1 MFSKRI
7 PKLSK
12 TRYLAGLHCPL
23 RLWYT
28 CYNRELATPVS
39 PVQQA
44 LFDAGHQVGKLATR
58 LHPGGTFIEEDH
70 LHHVEAVKTTL
81 RAMADERI
89 HSIFEAGFDH
99 DGVRVR
105 VDILQRLMDKRWN
118 LIEVKSS
125 TSVKNEHIPDVG
137 IQYHVLKGS
146 GLEINQVFLIHLN
159 NQYVYDGERL
169 DLKHLFSVS
178 DLTEEAISQEEE
190 VPQRLAG
197 LKEMLSRPGPPKVLP
212 SRKCNTP
219 YKCEFWEHC
228 TIDIADHPIWELA
241 GISQSKLDELSAM
254 GIMDIRDI
262 PGPFPLSE
270 TQERIRTC
278 VKENRTFIE
287 PDLKRE
293 LEDVRYPAHFLDFET
308 VGPAI
313 PRYKGTKPYQP
324 IPFQWSDHIL
334 TAKGSIEHR
343 EFLHEGTDDPR
354 EAFAETLLEVLGRE
368 GTIVT
373 YTGYEEGIIRG
384 LAEDLPRHRDRLL
397 ETLDRIKDL
406 HKTISKRYYHR
417 AFHGSFSVKS
427 VLPALLPEMSYDDL
441 AIQDGQQAGLSYAK
455 MVDPST
461 GQEERVRTK
470 RELLT
475 YCGHDTLAMVKIR
488 EELLR
493 QLA

>member
-1 MFSKRI
+1 MFSKVI

-28 CYNRELATPVS
+28 CYNRYLATPVS

-58 LHPGGTFIEEDH
+58 LHAGGRLVEEDH
-70 LHHVEAVKTTL
+70 LHHEEAVKTTL

-105 VDILQRLMDKRWN
+105 VDILQRLMNNRWN

-178 DLTEEAISQEEE
+178 DLTENAMSHEEG

-197 LKEMLSRPGPPKVLP
+197 LKEMLSRPGPPEVIP

-228 TIDIADHPIWELA
+228 TRDVPEHPVWELL
-241 GISQSKLDELSAM
+241 GIPQSKLDELSAM

-262 PGPFPLSE
+262 PGSFPLSE
-270 TQERIRTC
+270 IQDRIRTC
-278 VKENRTFIE
+278 VKEDRTFVD

-308 VGPAI
+308 VGQAI
-313 PRYKGTKPYQP
+313 PSYKGTRPYQA

-334 TAKGSIEHR
+334 TADGILEHR
-343 EFLHEGTDDPR
+343 EFLHEETDDPR
-354 EAFAETLLEVLGRE
+354 EAFVETLLDVLGRE
-368 GTIVT
+368 GTIFT

-384 LAEDLPRHRDRLL
+384 LAEEFPGHGDRLL

-406 HKTISKRYYHR
+406 HKIISKRYYHPG
-417 AFHGSFSVKS
+417 FHGSFSVKS
-427 VLPALLPEMSYDDL
+427 VLPALLPEMNYDDL
-441 AIQDGQQAGLSYAK
+441 AIQDGQQAGLSYTK

-461 GQEERVRTK
+461 AHEERKTIR

-488 EELLR
+488 EELLK
-493 QLA
+493 QFP